1 MKYSGYR
8 QESKLMNESLYQ
20 RRKFLGYLGLGVA
33 GIGTALVLGK
43 NSHTTAANGIVTN
56 SLPPASTNALEIQAA
71 ASKTL
76 PELSGINQWINSAPL
91 TLASLRGNVV
101 LIQFWTFGCINC
113 QRTLPYI
120 VQWHDRYATQG
131 LKIVSIHCPEF
142 AYERDLNNVQRAVQQ
157 HKIRYPV
164 AIDNDFKT
172 WKAYNNRYWP
182 NLILADRQGVMQYD
196 HAGEGA
202 YDTTEST
209 IRKLLG

>member
-1 MKYSGYR
+1 
-8 QESKLMNESLYQ
+8 MNESLFH
-20 RRKFLGYLGLGVA
+20 RRKFLGYLGLGAA
-33 GIGTALVLGK
+33 GLGTALVLG
-43 NSHTTAANGIVTN
+43 NRSHPTAASGIVTN
-56 SLPPASTNALEIQAA
+56 SLPQSSGNALAVQATDR
-71 ASKTL
+71 KTL
-76 PELSGINQWINSAPL
+76 PELRGISHWINSDPL

-120 VQWHDRYATQG
+120 VQWHDRYAAQG

-142 AYERDLNNVQRAVQQ
+142 AYERDLNNVQRAVRQ

-182 NLILADRQGVMQYD
+182 NLVLADRQGVIQYD
-196 HAGEGA
+196 HPGEGA